1 MQTIP
6 IKREYEEK
14 IDNYVLGDD
23 YQPLM
28 INMEIR
34 PPLYLSN
41 PYIYLDGILSYLCLR
56 DALGELF
63 WNLPTKQVIDISNLQ
78 LPFKKTSD
86 VWHASIGIMNKPLLK
101 RDTIYKRFTDK
112 EISKLKVQKQSKV
125 RINAG
130 YFKDFMINNPLIVT
144 DNVKF
149 YCNGDKK
156 ELKRLLCNHLTH
168 LGKKTS
174 IGGGLIKKIKISE
187 TETDYSFFK
196 DNTILK
202 PIPPHLESMNTIK
215 ISTGAT
221 WAQCT
226 YKPPY
231 WDNSQVKLCRK
242 PPNQLIG
249 EPNNA

>member
-1 MQTIP
+1 MQTIQ
-6 IKREYEEK
+6 IKHEYEEK

-130 YFKDFMINNPLIVT
+130 YFKDFMINNPLIVIT
-144 DNVKF
+144 NLPLSVKACHF
-149 YCNGDKK
+149 YFFLSTMYKSH
-156 ELKRLLCNHLTH
+156 EL
-168 LGKKTS
+168 
-174 IGGGLIKKIKISE
+174 
-187 TETDYSFFK
+187 
-196 DNTILK
+196 
-202 PIPPHLESMNTIK
+202 
-215 ISTGAT
+215 
-221 WAQCT
+221 Q
-226 YKPPY
+226 
-231 WDNSQVKLCRK
+231 
-242 PPNQLIG
+242 
-249 EPNNA
+249 